1 MWNLE
6 PRSLVFALAGALL
19 WPGPASAQ
27 YWADAGQPLDQWAAH
42 ICYNDTVHDWLL
54 VGGEGYLI
62 LDGHY
67 YKPLF
72 RYDGLKWDTLGLFG
86 NVVRT
91 AVVYRDTLIVGGGF
105 EWMHED
111 TLVRIAAYADGAWH
125 PYGDLGPGPVRKL
138 RVVDGELYAM
148 GVFRY
153 ADGQFCEGAAKRV
166 GGHWEPLPNWPLM
179 QYGPPYMNDITRFQG
194 RLVVSGVFTTLSP
207 SFRNMMQYDGSA
219 WIPVCNGCASGG
231 FDSAGDLVVYK
242 DNLYMGGA
250 IHFSSTTPGQGVIR
264 WDGQQWYGLS
274 VEAGGIQMYN
284 YSDFYTPVVQRLD
297 VYQDRLFLAGG
308 VRFVNHLPTP
318 GIASWD
324 GTNFC
329 TLAQP
334 ELYGDFESSTFTF
347 YHDTLYMSMSPP
359 ATLGRG
365 LVRYLGTDYTHECS
379 TLGWEELT
387 GPGTALQVHWSPTQ
401 GLSLLGL
408 PAGLHELQ
416 VYDAQGRLVLRQP
429 VRSQAGRSEAVAFA
443 PLGSALYIAVVDGQK
458 AGRFILTR

>member
-1 MWNLE
+1 MRNWKLGAL
-6 PRSLVFALAGALL
+6 PFALVGAML

-27 YWADAGQPLDQWAAH
+27 YWEDAGQPLDQWAAH

-54 VGGEGYLI
+54 VGGESYLRWDS
-62 LDGHY
+62 LHQ

-111 TLVRIAAYADGAWH
+111 TLVRIAAYANGAWH

-166 GGHWEPLPNWPLM
+166 GGHWEPLPDWPLM

-194 RLVVSGVFTTLSP
+194 RLVVSGIFTTLSP

-219 WIPVCNGCASGG
+219 WIPVCDGCVSGG
-231 FDSAGDLVVYK
+231 FDGAGDLAVYK
-242 DNLYMGGA
+242 ENLYMGGS

-264 WDGQQWYGLS
+264 WDGEQWYGLS
-274 VEAGGIQMYN
+274 VEAGGLQIYN
-284 YSDFYTPVVQRLD
+284 YSDFYTPVVHMLGVYDGRL
-297 VYQDRLFLAGG
+297 YIAGEMKYA
-308 VRFVNHLPTP
+308 NHLPTP

-324 GTNFC
+324 GTDFC
-329 TLAQP
+329 TLGGADDD
-334 ELYGDFESSTFTF
+334 LVGVRSFAF
-347 YHDTLYMSMSPP
+347 YHDSLYMSTG
-359 ATLGRG
+359 AGFLGRG
-365 LVRYLGTDYTHECS
+365 LVRYLSTDFTHECS
-379 TLGWEELT
+379 TLGWQELA
-387 GPGTALQVHWSPTQ
+387 GPGTALQAQWSPTD
-401 GLSLLGL
+401 GLALLGL
-408 PAGLHELQ
+408 PDGPHELR
-416 VYDAQGRLVLRQP
+416 VFDAQGRLVLRQQ
-429 VRSQAGRSEAVAFA
+429 VRSQAGRTEAIPFT
-443 PLGSALYIAVVDGQK
+443 GRGTALYLAVVDGRQ
-458 AGRFILTR
+458 AGRFMATR